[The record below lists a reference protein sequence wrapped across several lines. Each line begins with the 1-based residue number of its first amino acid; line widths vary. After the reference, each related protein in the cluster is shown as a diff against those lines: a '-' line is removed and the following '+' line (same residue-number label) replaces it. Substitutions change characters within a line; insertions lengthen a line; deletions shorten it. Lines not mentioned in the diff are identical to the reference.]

1 MTADFLFQTATAT
14 VLPAWLL
21 LIFLPRWRWSAGL
34 IVGSMVPALLSVLY
48 AAIIIVHWSGSE
60 GGFGT
65 LGEVSTLF
73 HDPWLLL
80 AGWVHYLAFDLFIG
94 AWEVRD
100 SQRRKIPHLLVV
112 PCLLF
117 TFVFGPVGLLMY
129 LALRGIRCRRFLIE
143 EDALAATTA

>member
-73 HDPWLLL
+73 HD
-80 AGWVHYLAFDLFIG
+80 GIVFD
-94 AWEVRD
+94 
-100 SQRRKIPHLLVV
+100 P
-112 PCLLF
+112 
-117 TFVFGPVGLLMY
+117 
-129 LALRGIRCRRFLIE
+129 
-143 EDALAATTA
+143 